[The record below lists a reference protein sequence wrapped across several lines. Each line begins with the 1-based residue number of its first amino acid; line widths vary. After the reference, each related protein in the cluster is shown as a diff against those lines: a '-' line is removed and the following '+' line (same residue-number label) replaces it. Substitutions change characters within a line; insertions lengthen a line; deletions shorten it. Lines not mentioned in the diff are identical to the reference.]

1 MDLFIWTLW
10 LFLNAAVSRLTTQ
23 LWKKP
28 RRLPWCVQWNS
39 DTISN
44 TYSLDCENSLI
55 RSDGPFVAA
64 IGLKNIIVVATKTSV
79 LITDSEHTQ
88 DVKKV
93 VEMLRESQQVEKL

>member
-1 MDLFIWTLW
+1 
-10 LFLNAAVSRLTTQ
+10 
-23 LWKKP
+23 
-28 RRLPWCVQWNS
+28 
-39 DTISN
+39 
-44 TYSLDCENSLI
+44 
-55 RSDGPFVAA
+55 VAA